1 MSLLNLYRQVC
12 TAGLLNLPWM
22 QLRRI
27 STALQLVFLAF
38 FRGEVLVEEA
48 EQAMDNTLLVLD
60 ILGTRWRAATVSATS
75 FKQLATASG
84 ERYHRKTCAL

>member
-1 MSLLNLYRQVC
+1 
-12 TAGLLNLPWM
+12 M

-60 ILGTRWRAATVSATS
+60 ILGTRWRAAS
-75 FKQLATASG
+75 FGYFLQAARHG
-84 ERYHRKTCAL
+84 FW